1 MDVVGLN
8 GAMIEAELLSLY
20 QEAFLRLGIE
30 IVIQY
35 NSRKLMNGL
44 FLECGV
50 EEKLLSK
57 ATSIVDKL
65 EKISEEEFRN
75 QLLLIDLSEEQI
87 NKILTVFQYSL
98 ITLNEMYKNTTNVLL
113 QEGLLEINQLT
124 IFIEKLN
131 LQEIC
136 IFTPTLARGQNYYTG
151 NVFEVYEKGGKLP
164 CSIGGGGRYDAMITQ
179 FIGDGT
185 SYPAVGISFGLV
197 PIYEILKDKPIF
209 QQTNIELFI
218 IPMDTGMESLLLAR
232 QLRKMGLKVEV
243 EMQKRKLKKS
253 LEFANKE
260 NIPYVLTLG
269 EEEVRSQSCQV
280 KKMTTGKETTFSFDD
295 VQEIYSFLRNK

>member
-75 QLLLIDLSEEQI
+75 QLLLIDLSEE
-87 NKILTVFQYSL
+87 
-98 ITLNEMYKNTTNVLL
+98 
-113 QEGLLEINQLT
+113 
-124 IFIEKLN
+124 
-131 LQEIC
+131 
-136 IFTPTLARGQNYYTG
+136 
-151 NVFEVYEKGGKLP
+151 
-164 CSIGGGGRYDAMITQ
+164 
-179 FIGDGT
+179 
-185 SYPAVGISFGLV
+185 
-197 PIYEILKDKPIF
+197 
-209 QQTNIELFI
+209 
-218 IPMDTGMESLLLAR
+218 
-232 QLRKMGLKVEV
+232 
-243 EMQKRKLKKS
+243 
-253 LEFANKE
+253 
-260 NIPYVLTLG
+260 
-269 EEEVRSQSCQV
+269 
-280 KKMTTGKETTFSFDD
+280 
-295 VQEIYSFLRNK
+295 